1 MKTPQLYFYL
11 GAMLC
16 LAACSDSVDPIS
28 PCADF
33 CADAIHLY
41 RCDASTG
48 KTTLEKCT
56 NGCHEGKCL
65 EAPIVAPTK
74 CTRDTCIS
82 DTTLLACNTE
92 TGEYTKTPCQ
102 FGCRADACSSTPI
115 ETCTKNTC
123 KDATTLL
130 VCDTN
135 AGTQTEKVCP
145 SGCENGACKGDP
157 VKCTQHVCRDAT
169 TLLVC
174 DIDTGTQTERV
185 CPSGCE
191 NGACKSNDFGVPC
204 VKDACKDAVTL
215 YACDKT
221 TMTTR
226 EEPCP
231 YYCYQGACVPK
242 PVPCKYGALPRCEGS
257 DKLVFCDNLDGEND
271 YEYTAHC
278 APGRTC
284 KTIDGAGACVVD
296 DAIANGACIANACK
310 DLNTL
315 VVCNDGKPTE
325 QSCGQHAY
333 CIDDKCQPR
342 YTTCQSN
349 DDCAQLDMT
358 CVDGRC
364 APATTACASNV
375 DCPGSGELC
384 IDKVCV
390 QRNEIAVCTKNDD
403 CKSDELCR
411 HGLCYLKSNMEL
423 KVGDSCDWGT
433 FQEYCD
439 DTGNI
444 EIKCGYEK
452 TVEKNDCASMGGCA
466 VYVKAAYRTNK
477 PVRNAICRGE
487 EERLRECKKPG
498 VTSYQCVNV
507 LDLYFSYFMSVAE
520 ACTIATD
527 GTMIHLYQRDQY
539 TCNAMCNENTGLC
552 PNATYDCPSGQ
563 CSCTKNTCKDTST
576 LNVCNEDGSITE
588 KVCPSGCVDGKCAP
602 PDAILGKSCPTES
615 DAFCHDQS
623 VVYCAEQ
630 SLTSTVGIWTS
641 YTCPTGFMCIDQENE
656 SVCAEEC
663 TTLGSESSVCATTSI
678 GSLMLKTV
686 CTQLGD
692 KRVYIRDVNSMTS
705 CENGCTDDN
714 KSCK

>member
-82 DTTLLACNTE
+82 ETTLLACNTE

-145 SGCENGACKGDP
+145 SGCENGACK
-157 VKCTQHVCRDAT
+157 
-169 TLLVC
+169 
-174 DIDTGTQTERV
+174 
-185 CPSGCE
+185 
-191 NGACKSNDFGVPC
+191 SNDSGVPS

-278 APGRTC
+278 APGR
-284 KTIDGAGACVVD
+284 AC
-296 DAIANGACIANACK
+296 
-310 DLNTL
+310 
-315 VVCNDGKPTE
+315 
-325 QSCGQHAY
+325 
-333 CIDDKCQPR
+333 
-342 YTTCQSN
+342 
-349 DDCAQLDMT
+349 
-358 CVDGRC
+358 
-364 APATTACASNV
+364 
-375 DCPGSGELC
+375 
-384 IDKVCV
+384 
-390 QRNEIAVCTKNDD
+390 
-403 CKSDELCR
+403 
-411 HGLCYLKSNMEL
+411 
-423 KVGDSCDWGT
+423 
-433 FQEYCD
+433 
-439 DTGNI
+439 
-444 EIKCGYEK
+444 
-452 TVEKNDCASMGGCA
+452 
-466 VYVKAAYRTNK
+466 
-477 PVRNAICRGE
+477 
-487 EERLRECKKPG
+487 
-498 VTSYQCVNV
+498 
-507 LDLYFSYFMSVAE
+507 
-520 ACTIATD
+520 
-527 GTMIHLYQRDQY
+527 
-539 TCNAMCNENTGLC
+539 
-552 PNATYDCPSGQ
+552 
-563 CSCTKNTCKDTST
+563 
-576 LNVCNEDGSITE
+576 
-588 KVCPSGCVDGKCAP
+588 
-602 PDAILGKSCPTES
+602 
-615 DAFCHDQS
+615 
-623 VVYCAEQ
+623 
-630 SLTSTVGIWTS
+630 
-641 YTCPTGFMCIDQENE
+641 
-656 SVCAEEC
+656 
-663 TTLGSESSVCATTSI
+663 
-678 GSLMLKTV
+678 
-686 CTQLGD
+686 
-692 KRVYIRDVNSMTS
+692 
-705 CENGCTDDN
+705 
-714 KSCK
+714 